1 MEPWATTLQ
10 HHAQGGAMTNRA
22 GLDADRGADQPD
34 LQPADI
40 VQVVKPKLRG
50 WLHAGATPVALA
62 AGIVLIS
69 LAPTDLGKLGG
80 AVFLAASVLLYGTSG
95 IYHRRSWGSRG
106 EAVLRR
112 MDHANIY
119 VFIAAT
125 YTPFA
130 LMMLDGSSRTALLTL
145 IWGAAVLGLLFRL
158 FWLSAP
164 RWLYT
169 LLYLAMGWAAVGW
182 FGQFYTAGGPAVLA
196 LILVGGAFY
205 TFGAVVY
212 GLKRPNPSPRWFGF
226 HEIFHACTLAA
237 FVAHYVAISLVTY
250 RAG

>member
-1 MEPWATTLQ
+1 MSGMASVDHDKRDQ
-10 HHAQGGAMTNRA
+10 AQ
-22 GLDADRGADQPD
+22 DQLSD
-34 LQPADI
+34 
-40 VQVVKPKLRG
+40 VVDQLKPRLRG
-50 WLHAGATPVALA
+50 WLHAGMTPLAIA
-62 AGIVLIS
+62 AGVVLVS
-69 LAPTDLGKLGG
+69 LAPTRMGTLGA
-80 AVFLAASVLLYGTSG
+80 AVFLAASVMLYGTSG
-95 IYHRRSWGSRG
+95 LYHRFSWGTRG

-112 MDHANIY
+112 LDHANIY

-130 LMMLDGSSRTALLTL
+130 LLMLHGTSRVLLLGL
-145 IWGAAVLGLLFRL
+145 IWGSALAGLMFRL

-182 FGQFYTAGGPAVLA
+182 MKEFYRAGGTAVLL
-196 LILVGGAFY
+196 LILAGGLLY
-205 TFGAVVY
+205 SLGAVVY

-226 HEIFHACTLAA
+226 HEIFHACTIAA
-237 FVAHYVAISLVTY
+237 FVLHYVAISLVTY